1 MKYTLW
7 SFTYRTLV
15 FQHLLKGWLILLW
28 MTKLSVINIDI
39 YILSP
44 TILLN
49 QVHRVWYQNHMNLEL
64 SIMSNIHFIHSFQ
77 FFLILKLVTQKK
89 TNTINEFGMP
99 LHPMYFIWTE
109 RIILFLYNL
118 KPLWAVIKYS
128 TRMYTMWW
136 FVM

>member
-1 MKYTLW
+1 MEFHLSNFGLSTLIERMIDFVMNDKIIGYQHWYIYTITNNTAK
-7 SFTYRTLV
+7 S
-15 FQHLLKGWLILLW
+15 
-28 MTKLSVINIDI
+28 
-39 YILSP
+39 
-44 TILLN
+44 
-49 QVHRVWYQNHMNLEL
+49 HRVWYQNHMNLEL